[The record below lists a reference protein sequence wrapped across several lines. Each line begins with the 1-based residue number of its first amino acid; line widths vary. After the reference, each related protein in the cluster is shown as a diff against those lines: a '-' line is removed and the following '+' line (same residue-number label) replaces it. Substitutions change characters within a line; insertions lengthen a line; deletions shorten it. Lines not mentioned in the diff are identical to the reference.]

1 MLAHLKKGSSDN
13 LRFETSTSRRHI
25 YWAIVFGVAAWR
37 DLQLSSRVSNVQ
49 ATSLEQFWTRGAVKT
64 CLPPDVC
71 LSLLKKTTLRSMF
84 YTQNTSVLEALMK
97 LHCASDG
104 PSMFPLMPKKVY
116 EDFPGAATR
125 LWRPGTEK
133 KAHPLCSASTATSKR
148 VLYIEEVPIGRNLG
162 GGWRA
167 AVMTWRKTMHMP
179 RQKEPQWVLLPFWS
193 ECSDICPIQYLTRPD
208 KITLEHSDRTPR
220 RGKIHSDCKPK
231 LPSLPPSQTG
241 WHWQKVSSINTS
253 SSNLTKLWLWTASD
267 SLKCTVS

>member
-13 LRFETSTSRRHI
+13 LHFETSTSQRLI
-25 YWAIVFGVAAWR
+25 YWAIVFGVATWR

-104 PSMFPLMPKKVY
+104 PSMFSLMPKKVMKIFQ
-116 EDFPGAATR
+116 EQLPDCGAQEQKRKRTPCV
-125 LWRPGTEK
+125 L
-133 KAHPLCSASTATSKR
+133 HPRQQVNEFFLL
-148 VLYIEEVPIGRNLG
+148 LYIIYLG

-193 ECSDICPIQYLTRPD
+193 DCSDICPIQYLTRPD
-208 KITLEHSDRTPR
+208 KITLEHSDRPPR
-220 RGKIHSDCKPK
+220 RGKIHSDCKSK

-267 SLKCTVS
+267 SLQCTVS

>member
-1 MLAHLKKGSSDN
+1 MLPYLKKGSSDN
-13 LRFETSTSRRHI
+13 LHFETSNSRRLI

-71 LSLLKKTTLRSMF
+71 LSLLKKTTLWSMF
-84 YTQNTSVLEALMK
+84 YTQNKSVLEALMK

-148 VLYIEEVPIGRNLG
+148 VLFIIIYYISRWGVASCCDDLEENDAHAKAEG
-162 GGWRA
+162 A
-167 AVMTWRKTMHMP
+167 
-179 RQKEPQWVLLPFWS
+179 
-193 ECSDICPIQYLTRPD
+193 
-208 KITLEHSDRTPR
+208 
-220 RGKIHSDCKPK
+220 
-231 LPSLPPSQTG
+231 
-241 WHWQKVSSINTS
+241 
-253 SSNLTKLWLWTASD
+253 
-267 SLKCTVS
+267 TVSTFTFLVRLFKYMSNSIFD

>member
-13 LRFETSTSRRHI
+13 LHFETSTSQRLI
-25 YWAIVFGVAAWR
+25 YWAIVFGVATWR

-64 CLPPDVC
+64 CLPPNVC
-71 LSLLKKTTLRSMF
+71 LSLLLR
-84 YTQNTSVLEALMK
+84 NNIVVNVLHAEQIGFGSINEAALCK
-97 LHCASDG
+97 RWPINVFFNAEES
-104 PSMFPLMPKKVY
+104 Y

-133 KAHPLCSASTATSKR
+133 KAHPLCSASTGTSKW

-193 ECSDICPIQYLTRPD
+193 DCSDICPIQYLTRPD
-208 KITLEHSDRTPR
+208 KITLEHSDRPPR
-220 RGKIHSDCKPK
+220 RGKIHSDCKSK

-267 SLKCTVS
+267 TLQCTVS